1 MSAAAASVQALAR
14 SIRGRLLTPADPGYD
29 AARRVHNAM
38 IDRRPAIIVQ
48 CAAVADVQA
57 AVTFAREHHLLVSVR
72 CAGHNVTGNA
82 VCDDGIVIDLRGMK
96 SIRVDAVAGTV
107 RVDGGV
113 TWGEINDALQ
123 EHGLAATGG
132 FVSVTGVG
140 GLTLGGGFGWLLR
153 KHGLAVDNLRSAD
166 IVTAD
171 GRLLRASAVEHPDL
185 FWGLR
190 GGGGNFG
197 IVTQFEFAVHP
208 AGTVLAGQVVHPLR
222 TAAQAIKHWT
232 EYSASACESFT
243 AGALLFHLPDDP
255 SLPPPA
261 RGAAVVGI
269 GGVYAGPLDD
279 AERDLRALRGQGPPM
294 LDAFQPMPYNAAQKM
309 ADALWPA
316 GLQNYWKSG
325 FLTSLPADAVDA
337 LIEVFQRVPSPHTVI
352 VIEHLG
358 GAMARVGDMESA
370 FGNRRHPFNLL
381 VTSAWRDASETQ
393 ANIRWTHEF
402 WDAMRPWLSNSV
414 YVNYLGSEGADRV
427 AAAYGAEKYSR
438 LVALKNRYDPTN
450 LFHMNQNIEPAP
462 LAGV

>member
-1 MSAAAASVQALAR
+1 
-14 SIRGRLLTPADPGYD
+14 
-29 AARRVHNAM
+29 
-38 IDRRPAIIVQ
+38 
-48 CAAVADVQA
+48 
-57 AVTFAREHHLLVSVR
+57 
-72 CAGHNVTGNA
+72 
-82 VCDDGIVIDLRGMK
+82 
-96 SIRVDAVAGTV
+96 
-107 RVDGGV
+107 
-113 TWGEINDALQ
+113 
-123 EHGLAATGG
+123 
-132 FVSVTGVG
+132 
-140 GLTLGGGFGWLLR
+140 
-153 KHGLAVDNLRSAD
+153 
-166 IVTAD
+166 
-171 GRLLRASAVEHPDL
+171 
-185 FWGLR
+185 
-190 GGGGNFG
+190 
-197 IVTQFEFAVHP
+197 
-208 AGTVLAGQVVHPLR
+208 
-222 TAAQAIKHWT
+222 
-232 EYSASACESFT
+232 
-243 AGALLFHLPDDP
+243 
-255 SLPPPA
+255 
-261 RGAAVVGI
+261 
-269 GGVYAGPLDD
+269 LDD
-279 AERDLRALRGQGPPM
+279 AERDLRALREQGPPM